1 MHIRMRSLKLLKD
14 DELLKSTQALVQ
26 RERECLTQILRHL
39 QEIERRKLFSD
50 LRCGS
55 LFEYA
60 VRVLGYS
67 EAAAGRRIAA
77 MRLMREIPEVAEKI
91 ESGALNLAKLCQ
103 AQTFF
108 RGVLQAEP
116 QQKLNTE
123 RKKEVLALIEEK
135 TTRQAEKILLEMGGN
150 KILPREQMK
159 AVSAEHTEVRFLID
173 ETLREKLAEV
183 RSLLG
188 PKGGHLGLA
197 ELMLEMAT
205 LAADRLAEKKFG
217 KRRVQGHQ
225 AQLQAQSAAVMENA
239 KRDTPTLATQE
250 ASRSAQTARPPVREG
265 ASVEVMVDPDHSGA
279 ESESLRRTR
288 YVSRATRH
296 AVWQASAGRCTHCG
310 SRHDLELDHVEPFA
324 LGGDSREEN
333 LRLLC
338 RSCNLRRGVKT
349 YGASTLRR

>member
-1 MHIRMRSLKLLKD
+1 MFLAEKISY
-14 DELLKSTQALVQ
+14 AYP
-26 RERECLTQILRHL
+26 L

-108 RGVLQAEP
+108 RGVQQAEP

-135 TTRQAEKILLEMGGN
+135 TTRQTEKILLEMGGN

-159 AVSAEHTEVRFLID
+159 TVSAEHTEVRFLID
-173 ETLREKLAEV
+173 ENLREKLAEV

-188 PKGGHLGLA
+188 PKGGRLGLA

-205 LAADRLAEKKFG
+205 LAADRLA
-217 KRRVQGHQ
+217 VLT
-225 AQLQAQSAAVMENA
+225 ADLDTVCSLIISSPLLLAV
-239 KRDTPTLATQE
+239 TLAW
-250 ASRSAQTARPPVREG
+250 RILG
-265 ASVEVMVDPDHSGA
+265 CYA
-279 ESESLRRTR
+279 EL
-288 YVSRATRH
+288 AI
-296 AVWQASAGRCTHCG
+296 
-310 SRHDLELDHVEPFA
+310 FA
-324 LGGDSREEN
+324 AE
-333 LRLLC
+333 
-338 RSCNLRRGVKT
+338 
-349 YGASTLRR
+349 